1 MGAGTAGRRTFSSS
15 MSLLYIMNSMMINS
29 DTAAAPTE
37 LEHARLEGGIENIK
51 DNEKDYMVPCREK
64 YKYETV

>member
-1 MGAGTAGRRTFSSS
+1 
-15 MSLLYIMNSMMINS
+15 MNSMMINS

-51 DNEKDYMVPCREK
+51 DNEEDYMVPCREK

>member
-1 MGAGTAGRRTFSSS
+1 
-15 MSLLYIMNSMMINS
+15 MSLLYIMNSMMVNS

-37 LEHARLEGGIENIK
+37 LEHARPEGGIENIK
-51 DNEKDYMVPCREK
+51 DNEEDYMVPCREK